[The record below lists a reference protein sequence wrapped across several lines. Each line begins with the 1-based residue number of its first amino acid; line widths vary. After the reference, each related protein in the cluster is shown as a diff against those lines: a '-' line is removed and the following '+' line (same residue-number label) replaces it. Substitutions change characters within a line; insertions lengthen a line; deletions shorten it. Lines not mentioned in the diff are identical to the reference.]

1 MRKIIVAIDGYSG
14 TGKSSTAKMVAKEL
28 SYTFID
34 SGAMYRAV
42 TWYLI
47 TNNTIHSLSE
57 DVLLDGC
64 TITFD
69 DEGVCLNGV
78 SIEDSIR
85 SMEVNEHVSKVS
97 AISSVRK
104 KLVSEQR
111 KMSQHKGVVMDGR
124 DIGTVVFPHAE
135 LKVFMTAD
143 MSIRVQRRK
152 KQLEQKGVYEE
163 EEVIRQN
170 LVKRDSID
178 TSRDDSPLVK
188 ADDAI
193 EIDTSYMS
201 LNEQVERVVQLATQ
215 QIKR

>member
-1 MRKIIVAIDGYSG
+1 MAIDGYSG
-14 TGKSSTAKMVAKEL
+14 TGKSSTAKLVAKEL

-47 TNNTIHSLSE
+47 TKNTIHNLSE
-57 DVLLDGC
+57 IDALLDGC
-64 TITFD
+64 TITFED
-69 DEGVCLNGV
+69 RGVCLNGV
-78 SIEDSIR
+78 SVEDRIR

-97 AISSVRK
+97 AISLVRK

-111 KMSQHKGVVMDGR
+111 KMSQYKGVVMDGR
-124 DIGTVVFPHAE
+124 DIGTVVFPNAE

-143 MSIRVQRRK
+143 MDIRVQRRK

-178 TSRDDSPLVK
+178 TSREDSPLVK
-188 ADDAI
+188 AEDAI

-201 LNEQVERVVQLATQ
+201 LTQQVERIVQLAAQ
-215 QIKR
+215 QIRK